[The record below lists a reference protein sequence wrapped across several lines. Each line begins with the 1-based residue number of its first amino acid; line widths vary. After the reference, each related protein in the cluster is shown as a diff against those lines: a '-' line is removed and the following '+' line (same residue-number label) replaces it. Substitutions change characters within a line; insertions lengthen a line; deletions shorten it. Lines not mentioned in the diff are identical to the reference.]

1 MCRWSFQYNP
11 LESYIETNARGES
24 LITVNNASVL
34 SPKLR
39 YNVGDEAITMT
50 RPELLARLAEVGITE
65 PLPSGWALPFLL
77 LFGRSDSTISYM
89 GANIYPIDVE
99 YGLYRDASL
108 AASIES
114 FCLELAE
121 APSLEARPLVHVQ
134 LRATAE
140 LGGPFG
146 GRGTVAR
153 RARRAPGRVEPR
165 LRRSAARVAGGGR
178 HPRRRPRSRDGAVRR
193 AKGRDQ
199 ERVRGEA

>member
-1 MCRWSFQYNP
+1 MFQYNP
-11 LESYIETNARGES
+11 LESYIETNGRGES

-50 RPELLARLAEVGITE
+50 RPELLARLAKVGITE

-77 LFGRSDSTISYM
+77 LFGRSDSTVSYM

-114 FCLELAE
+114 FCLELTE
-121 APSLEARPLVHVQ
+121 SPSLEARPLVHVQ

-140 LGGPFG
+140 LPDRAAAEERLRVALVEHLAASSRDFAEALRESPAAGDIRVVVHDHGTGPFA
-146 GRGTVAR
+146 GRKDAIKNAYVVKR
-153 RARRAPGRVEPR
+153 E
-165 LRRSAARVAGGGR
+165 
-178 HPRRRPRSRDGAVRR
+178 DG
-193 AKGRDQ
+193 
-199 ERVRGEA
+199 